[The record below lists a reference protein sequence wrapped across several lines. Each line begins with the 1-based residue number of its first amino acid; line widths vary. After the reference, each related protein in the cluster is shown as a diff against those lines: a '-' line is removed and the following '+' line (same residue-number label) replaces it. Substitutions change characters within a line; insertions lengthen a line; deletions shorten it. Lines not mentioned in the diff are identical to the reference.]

1 MLASRLQSSESPHHL
16 FLQWEERRWSELSG
30 RPCSCRLPQ
39 QSSKGNWS
47 PKVRLRAMQTG
58 LEGCQWLLV
67 RRAGW
72 EFFLCLVFPFV
83 IQQAKPPK
91 QQGAGDAEEEE
102 EE

>member
-1 MLASRLQSSESPHHL
+1 
-16 FLQWEERRWSELSG
+16 
-30 RPCSCRLPQ
+30 
-39 QSSKGNWS
+39 
-47 PKVRLRAMQTG
+47 MQTG